1 MLALLSDFQSIDVDK
16 LNDDMLSGKYSKFK
30 RGLYMNLI
38 ADMGSY
44 IPPHNFYKRYR
55 IDPSNPAPM
64 TSDIVKMIGS
74 IYEAV
79 GSKLFKGRLE
89 ETTSETYFDVPN
101 EIKNAL
107 RYANV

>member
-1 MLALLSDFQSIDVDK
+1 MLALLSDFQSIDIDK

-55 IDPSNPAPM
+55 IDPNNPAPM

-101 EIKNAL
+101 EVKNAL